1 MNKILSWA
9 VMAALLMGCNTQV
22 NGQAADESSEQRK
35 AKILEN
41 LQYQIPQ
48 IRDVYV
54 VMGDFTDSGI
64 DGLDQGS
71 FTPAQTEALQSA
83 AFVIT
88 TILPANRRHARPIDA
103 KTPHDRALRRG
114 DELTEHRRATQA
126 EFSPSWPAA

>member
-48 IRDVYV
+48 IRDVFV
-54 VMGDFTDSGI
+54 VMGDLTDSGI

-71 FTPAQTEALQSA
+71 FTINGQQTYQFLVTSDDATLYLLA
-83 AFVIT
+83 AD
-88 TILPANRRHARPIDA
+88 PIDVSLSPG
-103 KTPHDRALRRG
+103 TLHSRFALCV
-114 DELTEHRRATQA
+114 
-126 EFSPSWPAA
+126 P